1 MSIHLSVCLSLYQS
15 IFDLVVSYLTLV
27 YQLLCCLSFAL
38 SFLIH
43 LSVSAFSL
51 ALALSPS
58 FAVFSSLTRPRHP
71 PPPYLLPSSSH
82 LGRPGG
88 SSSLPISRMAVRRDG
103 SRAISNE
110 EFMSFSNVW
119 LSIFSLFSRP
129 TAGSWQQ
136 RRGRMRS
143 QGSGKRDR
151 MKIDFSREEGLRIY
165 ELLAETSLHK
175 TCPT

>member
-71 PPPYLLPSSSH
+71 PPYLLPSSSH

-110 EFMSFSNVW
+110 EFISFSNVW
-119 LSIFSLFSRP
+119 LSKFPSLLTPVGRVV
-129 TAGSWQQ
+129 TTEARGCEVVDARREAG
-136 RRGRMRS
+136 
-143 QGSGKRDR
+143 
-151 MKIDFSREEGLRIY
+151 
-165 ELLAETSLHK
+165 
-175 TCPT
+175 